1 MHFLTFQTWSFSF
14 PIFHYFCI
22 LRVHFFLSN
31 CFSPFF
37 YQIASDHVW
46 TLHHPLSLLLS
57 GLKVHTKLRCV
68 VWLWYNKQYHFSLVF
83 WPVGVTISNLRNV
96 LNWDF
101 YVTSLVDFMDSIC
114 RVGESSKI
122 TSRSCFDVSY
132 DGKENSV
139 KLTLPYQPKHGKL
152 VKLPNYETPID
163 SFKVSWDCNG
173 RFCSDYWI
181 VKIRILR

>member
-14 PIFHYFCI
+14 LIIIFLYWEYIFFIKLLFPI
-22 LRVHFFLSN
+22 FLSN
-31 CFSPFF
+31 CFWPCLDPPPSSFTSF
-37 YQIASDHVW
+37 IW
-46 TLHHPLSLLLS
+46 W
-57 GLKVHTKLRCV
+57 KVHTTLRCA
-68 VWLWYNKQYHFSLVF
+68 VWLWYNRQYHFSLVF

-163 SFKVSWDCNG
+163 SFKVSWDCSG